1 VASLPKRRKKMTTIK
16 IKSRFLN
23 IGGNGILFVC
33 QLIYEKLKDND
44 FLLLNEGNKIQIKEV
59 ENIVSETDF
68 KEFSFVIPREFE
80 NITNWSDLFGTELKV
95 ENINN

>member
-1 VASLPKRRKKMTTIK
+1 MTTIQ
-16 IKSRFLN
+16 IKNGFPY

-33 QLIYEKLKDND
+33 QLLYGKLKDND
-44 FLLLNEGNKIQIKEV
+44 FLILNEGNKIQIKEV

-80 NITNWSDLFGTELKV
+80 NITNWFELYGTNLNV

>member
-1 VASLPKRRKKMTTIK
+1 MTIIK
-16 IKSRFLN
+16 IKNGFPN

-33 QLIYEKLKDND
+33 QLIYGKLKDND
-44 FLLLNEGNKIQIKEV
+44 FLILNEGNKIQIKEV

-80 NITNWSDLFGTELKV
+80 NITNWFELYGTNLNV